1 MFMCF
6 NCASVLSLLILL
18 IVDSSI
24 SMRGKPTIIFTGI
37 ISSTFPT
44 KSRGWINGSHC
55 HTKIIIF
62 MMPMILKIGHSARI
76 SHTRVYVYFEKRLKI
91 QSQELKI
98 KTQLPSNDWRG
109 DSAKSPYDILKKY
122 NKLH

>member
-1 MFMCF
+1 MCF
-6 NCASVLSLLILL
+6 NWASVLSLLILL

-76 SHTRVYVYFEKRLKI
+76 SHTRVYVYFEKEVENSKTGVKNKNTTPLERLA
-91 QSQELKI
+91 
-98 KTQLPSNDWRG
+98 R
-109 DSAKSPYDILKKY
+109 
-122 NKLH
+122 